1 VASKLLILSP
11 YLSDRATLTPS
22 SELAS
27 EGLPATNAQDQ
38 EPARLWRTQ
47 DTDTVNQ
54 YVNIEFADA
63 LVADT
68 AAFTFMHD
76 DWSASAQWK
85 VQVFSSQAN
94 MLAGTSAVFDSGY
107 VSIWP
112 LSGKHTELDWGLDVA
127 MLRWTYAT
135 PQKYY
140 RVWFTDASAPTTN
153 LDICRIALG
162 AAVQFVVNPKHD
174 GSLGFVV
181 NDVQEP
187 NGYGQTFTDERP
199 YAQRRFELVW
209 SAIGENSL
217 NQDVLQLAR
226 LSGQARDFYVFKEP
240 DATTDFHIHSMQ
252 ALYEGSHKFSPV
264 MMYVP
269 DKNGGMSKG
278 YTFSTSMIQKL

>member
-1 VASKLLILSP
+1 MAAKLLILSP
-11 YLSDRATLTPS
+11 YWSDKAVLAAS
-22 SELAS
+22 SELAA

-38 EPARLWRTQ
+38 EPARLWRTA
-47 DTDTVNQ
+47 TNVEA
-54 YVNIEFADA
+54 YVNIILPQD
-63 LVADT
+63 VAVDC
-68 AAFTFMHD
+68 AAFTFYHD
-76 DWSASAQWK
+76 DWTATAQWG
-85 VQVFSSQAN
+85 VQVFATEAH
-94 MLAGTSAVFDSGY
+94 MLAGTPTVNDTGY

-112 LSGKHTELDWGLDVA
+112 ATGKHNEPDWGLDVA
-127 MLRWTYAT
+127 LMRWTNTT
-135 PQKYY
+135 PRRYI
-140 RVWFTDASAPTTN
+140 RIWFKDPTSPLPN
-153 LDICRIALG
+153 MDICRL
-162 AAVQFVVNPKHD
+162 AVGQAVKFVVNPKHD

-209 SAIGENSL
+209 TAIGEDSL
-217 NQDVLQLAR
+217 TQDVLQLAR

>member
-1 VASKLLILSP
+1 MAAKLLILSP
-11 YLSDRATLTPS
+11 YLSDKAVWTAS
-22 SELAS
+22 SELAA
-27 EGLPATNAQDQ
+27 EGLPVTNAQDQ

-47 DTDTVNQ
+47 NGATTNQ
-54 YVNIEFADA
+54 YVNIEFANA
-63 LVADT
+63 VLADT

-85 VQVFSSQAN
+85 VQVFASQAN
-94 MLAGTSAVFDSGY
+94 MIAGTSPVFDSGY

-112 LSGKHTELDWGLDVA
+112 SSGKHAEYDWGLDVA
-127 MLRWTYAT
+127 LLRWTYAT

-140 RVWFTDASAPTTN
+140 RVWFTDSAAPTTN
-153 LDICRIALG
+153 LDICRLALG
-162 AAVQFVVNPKHD
+162 TAVKFVVNPKHD
-174 GSLGFVV
+174 GSLGFVA

-209 SAIGENSL
+209 TAIGEDSL
-217 NQDVLQLAR
+217 TQDVLHLAR

-240 DATTDFHIHSMQ
+240 DATTDFHIQSMQ

>member
-1 VASKLLILSP
+1 M
-11 YLSDRATLTPS
+11 
-22 SELAS
+22 AS

-47 DTDTVNQ
+47 NTFTVDQ
-54 YVNIEFADA
+54 YVNVEYATAF
-63 LVADT
+63 VANA

-85 VQVFSSQAN
+85 IQVYSSQAN
-94 MLAGTSAVFDSGY
+94 MLAGTSPVFDSGY

-112 LSGKHTELDWGLDVA
+112 SSGKHGELDWGLDVA
-127 MLRWTYAT
+127 LLRWTYAT

-140 RVWFTDASAPTTN
+140 RLWFTDASAPNVN
-153 LDICRIALG
+153 LDICRFALG
-162 AAVQFVVNPKHD
+162 TSIPFTVNPKHD
-174 GSLGFVV
+174 GSLGFVTI
-181 NDVQEP
+181 DVQEP

-217 NQDVLQLAR
+217 NEDVLQLAR

-240 DATTDFHIHSMQ
+240 DATTDFHMVSMQ
-252 ALYEGSHKFSPV
+252 ALYESSHKFSPV
-264 MMYVP
+264 TMYVP
-269 DKNGGMSKG
+269 DKNGTMSKG
-278 YTFSTSMIQKL
+278 YTFTASMIQKL